1 MPIVETSSTAANV
14 ISGSADI
21 AAAAAGTFAAG
32 SSIPATV
39 TGAIPMAG
47 EAASLAFTLPPAL
60 VSFGASVFQFGA
72 TILEKAADSLVLLGS
87 Q

>member
-21 AAAAAGTFAAG
+21 VDVAAGSFAAG
-32 SSIPATV
+32 SSIPATI

-47 EAASLAFTLPPAL
+47 EAASIFFTLPPAV
-60 VSFGASVFQFGA
+60 VSFGASLFQFGA
-72 TILEKAADSLVLLGS
+72 TVLEKAADSLVLLGS
-87 Q
+87 S